1 MKEQDGLKAP
11 IHNDSPSFSGE
22 NFRAQEV
29 TSSLL
34 EDDVNDDQEEDDLF
48 SMMQRSVREKKEP

>member
-11 IHNDSPSFSGE
+11 IHNDRPNYSGE

-34 EDDVNDDQEEDDLF
+34 EYDVNDDQEEDDLF
-48 SMMQRSVREKKEP
+48 SMM